1 MTQTIIVVGGQW
13 GDEGKGKIVD
23 FLAEKADVVIRYAGG
38 NNAGHTV
45 VVGEKKFKFHLIPSG
60 IVHEDKLNVIGN
72 GVVVDPEVLVSE
84 IENLERMGFK
94 IDERRLIISSSAH
107 TILPKHREE
116 DNPKKDAHA
125 KKIGTTGRG
134 IGPCYRDKIARTG
147 MRISEF
153 VESSSKTA
161 EKIKPLVKDT
171 CFIINQAIE
180 QGKNV
185 LFEGAQGTLLDID
198 HGTYPFVTS
207 SNPTAGGALTGTG
220 VGPTKIDS
228 VIGIFKAYTTRVGA
242 GPFPTE
248 LGTEDQTNAEGRWE
262 DVESNYEEALREAL
276 EKANEGDEYFQG
288 KYMRLRGR
296 EYGTTTGRPRRTG
309 WFDGVAARYSVMIN
323 GMSAIA
329 IMKLDVLQGLK
340 KIKICK
346 AYEVDG
352 RVTENFVLDT
362 KKLWEVKPI
371 YEEMPGWDEDISD
384 AKSLEDLPENARNYL
399 RRLEEISN
407 AKIALVS
414 VGPRRDQTIV
424 VDESVLF

>member
-23 FLAEKADVVIRYAGG
+23 FLAEKADVVVRYAGG

-60 IVHEDKLNVIGN
+60 IVHQKLNVIAN
-72 GVVVDPEVLVSE
+72 GTVVDPEVLVSE
-84 IENLERMGFK
+84 IDNLERMGFK
-94 IDERRLIISSSAH
+94 IDESKLVISSNAH
-107 TILPKHREE
+107 TILPKHKEE
-116 DNPKKDAHA
+116 DNPQKSEQA

-153 VESSSKTA
+153 VKADSEIATRLR
-161 EKIKPLVKDT
+161 PLVKDT
-171 CFIINQAIE
+171 CFIINKAIDE
-180 QGKNV
+180 GKRV

-207 SNPTAGGALTGTG
+207 SNPTAGGALTGSG

-248 LGTEDQTNAEGRWE
+248 LGSEEQTNAEGRWE
-262 DVESNYEEALREAL
+262 DIAANYEKALEEALG
-276 EKANEGDEYFQG
+276 KANEGDEYYQG
-288 KYMRLRGR
+288 KYMRLKGV

-323 GMSAIA
+323 GMSAMA
-329 IMKLDVLQGLK
+329 IMKLDVLGGLR
-340 KIKICK
+340 KIKICT

-352 RVTENFVLDT
+352 EVTENFVLNT
-362 KKLWEVKPI
+362 EKLWKVKPI
-371 YEEMPGWDEDISD
+371 YEEMPGWEEDISG
-384 AKSLEDLPENARNYL
+384 AKSYEDLPEEAQNYL
-399 RRLEEISN
+399 KRIEEIAN
-407 AKIALVS
+407 AKIAIVS
-414 VGPRRDQTIV
+414 VGPRRDQTIIL
-424 VDESVLF
+424 DEKPLFD

>member
-1 MTQTIIVVGGQW
+1 MVQTIIVVGGQW

-23 FLAEKADVVIRYAGG
+23 FLAEKADLVVRYAGG

-45 VVGEKKFKFHLIPSG
+45 VVGDRKFKFHLIPSG
-60 IVHEDKLNVIGN
+60 IVHQKLNVIGN
-72 GVVVDPEVLVSE
+72 GTVIDPEVLLSE
-84 IENLERMGFK
+84 IENLERLGFEVEGK
-94 IDERRLIISSSAH
+94 LVVSSNAH

-116 DNPKKDAHA
+116 DNPMKSQHA

-134 IGPCYRDKIARTG
+134 IGPCYRDKVARTG

-153 VESSSKTA
+153 VESDSEVARRIRS
-161 EKIKPLVKDT
+161 LVRDT
-171 CFIINQAIE
+171 CFLINEAIE
-180 QGKNV
+180 RGEKV
-185 LFEGAQGTLLDID
+185 LFEGAQGTLLDVD

-207 SNPTAGGALTGTG
+207 SNPTAGGALIGTG

-228 VIGIFKAYTTRVGA
+228 VIGVFKAYTTRVGA

-248 LGTEDQTNAEGRWE
+248 LGTEEQTNAEGRWKDLE
-262 DVESNYEEALREAL
+262 ANYDEALEEALER
-276 EKANEGDEYFQG
+276 ANEGDEYYQG
-288 KYMRLRGR
+288 KYMRLKGI

-309 WFDGVAARYSVMIN
+309 WFDGVAARYAVMIN

-329 IMKLDVLQGLK
+329 VMKLDVLSGLK

-352 RVTENFVLDT
+352 AITQNFILDT
-362 KKLWEVKPI
+362 KKLWDVRPV
-371 YEEMPGWDEDISD
+371 YEELPGWEEDISD
-384 AKSLEDLPENARNYL
+384 ARSFEDLPKNARNYL
-399 RRLEEISN
+399 RKMEEVAG
-407 AKIALVS
+407 AKVAIVS

-424 VDESVLF
+424 LDNSLFF

>member
-153 VESSSKTA
+153 VESS
-161 EKIKPLVKDT
+161 
-171 CFIINQAIE
+171 
-180 QGKNV
+180 
-185 LFEGAQGTLLDID
+185 
-198 HGTYPFVTS
+198 
-207 SNPTAGGALTGTG
+207 
-220 VGPTKIDS
+220 
-228 VIGIFKAYTTRVGA
+228 
-242 GPFPTE
+242 
-248 LGTEDQTNAEGRWE
+248 
-262 DVESNYEEALREAL
+262 
-276 EKANEGDEYFQG
+276 
-288 KYMRLRGR
+288 
-296 EYGTTTGRPRRTG
+296 
-309 WFDGVAARYSVMIN
+309 
-323 GMSAIA
+323 
-329 IMKLDVLQGLK
+329 
-340 KIKICK
+340 
-346 AYEVDG
+346 
-352 RVTENFVLDT
+352 
-362 KKLWEVKPI
+362 
-371 YEEMPGWDEDISD
+371 
-384 AKSLEDLPENARNYL
+384 
-399 RRLEEISN
+399 
-407 AKIALVS
+407 
-414 VGPRRDQTIV
+414 
-424 VDESVLF
+424 